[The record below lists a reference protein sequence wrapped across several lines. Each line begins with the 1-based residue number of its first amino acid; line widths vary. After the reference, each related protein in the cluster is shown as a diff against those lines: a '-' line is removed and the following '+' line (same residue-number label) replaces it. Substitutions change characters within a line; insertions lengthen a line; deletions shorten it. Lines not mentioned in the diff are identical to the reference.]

1 MISTPPEMTFR
12 RLGVLGCVIAIM
24 MAVMTPVTCMAYTD
38 KQLLSFGQFTYQVV
52 SAKDYTLKVVGCT
65 LEKGRTDV
73 TVPAKVEDGKDVAF
87 TVVEVG
93 LGTGTTLSGQTLGWS
108 GVKRVTLPET
118 ITAISAGAFNLAP
131 LTQLNIPKSVKTI
144 ASFTNAESQPVY
156 DVDADNPY
164 YSNDEEGCLYDKNKT
179 ELIGVPSTLQP
190 ADGIYSIRDG
200 VVKIDNGTFINNPNV
215 QKIIFPASVSNI
227 VSEWPTMTRLCSNLA
242 AFSVAA
248 DNKTYTVEDG
258 IIVSKADKK
267 TILCPTNKDFGA
279 TGSYKLPDDIAIIGK
294 WSFYNL
300 SQLKSLD
307 TNNATQIGENAI
319 RYCFQL
325 QEVTLGSAMVQLHN
339 GNGAPISDCDIS
351 TYVVD
356 SANPN
361 FVSVDGVVF
370 SKDKKILYMYP
381 NMKTTPVDYDIPEGT
396 ETIGNSAF
404 LHAKIQSVTI
414 PSSLKV
420 VNSQAF
426 RECNNLAT
434 VTFDKGCQ
442 VSSLPWW
449 TFYNCTKLKQ
459 LILPASLQVIG
470 QQALENC
477 TSLETIIVP
486 DGSQLSSLENYAL
499 SAVPNLKHFVFEGSC
514 KLTDI
519 KAQAFANLSKLES
532 FEVPASVQTIGNN
545 AFSGCASLKTVTF
558 QPGCQITTLGDG
570 AFADC
575 GLEDV
580 SIPESVTNI
589 AKEAFRNCAV
599 LKEVD
604 ISKYTTHI
612 SPEAFKGCRQL
623 VRFDV
628 DKDNPAYSSVKDML
642 CDKDKST
649 LVIFPPAKA
658 NQDVTLLPP
667 SLTKIGDYA
676 FYECGNLTNI
686 VIPQKVR
693 GIGKRAFGLDTNL
706 TSIAFLCD
714 EKLDPSNINTDPN
727 DMSIDDGTNVADDMF
742 NNITIYVRKNL
753 VDAYKNDDYY
763 KKFKAVKT
771 SFTVQHDGCDD
782 AEGTD
787 EYLPL
792 SDKGMMLLSTHAKV
806 KTFVA
811 SDNVVDPS
819 DGMQRAVNIIGDYA
833 FENSDVEEVVLRSNV
848 YSIGAMAFWTKT
860 SVEDG
865 VVKPVST
872 TIKDIVFC
880 GDSPVDQLATVDFS
894 MSDNFNEFNPEQKIY
909 VKKSKLGLFQDKLA
923 KYKNQIS
930 YKIPGISINSK
941 YATFSREFD
950 TDLSDYYATYGNANI
965 AAFVTGELR
974 KGNGDYGQP
983 TNYHL
988 HMTSV
993 DEEGGAKGNPAYI
1006 PAGTGVLLK
1015 VLDKENTN
1023 PSAGNEGFYYTIGEN
1038 DGTAWQVKGN
1048 VMHGVTVNEQTIQPT
1063 ANGVIYVMQGGQFRK
1078 VTNTIKMPLHKAYLQ
1093 LDDMPAGAKLSLV
1106 FDDSTTGVE
1115 SIVDKTIGPKQVSE
1129 VYYNLQG
1136 MRVSKL
1142 SKGIYLN
1149 NGKKIIK
1156 K

>member
-1 MISTPPEMTFR
+1 MTFR

-24 MAVMTPVTCMAYTD
+24 MAVMAPVTCMAYTD

-65 LEKGRTDV
+65 LEKGQTDV

-93 LGTGTTLSGQTLGWS
+93 MGTGTTLPGQTFKWTD
-108 GVKRVTLPET
+108 VRNVTLPET
-118 ITAISAGAFNLAP
+118 ITDISSGAFNSAP
-131 LTQLNIPKSVKTI
+131 LAHLNIPKSVISIEAFKYAYTL
-144 ASFTNAESQPVY
+144 PVF
-156 DVDADNPY
+156 DVDVANSY
-164 YSNDEEGCLYDKNKT
+164 YSNDENGCLYNKNKT
-179 ELIGVPSTLQP
+179 ELIGVPSTIQP
-190 ADGIYSIRDG
+190 ADGTYSIRDG
-200 VVKIDNGTFINNPNV
+200 VVKIDNGAFVNN
-215 QKIIFPASVSNI
+215 QYIKKIVLPASVSDI
-227 VSEWPTMTRLCSNLA
+227 VREWPTMTYRCGKLA
-242 AFSVAA
+242 AFEVAS
-248 DNKTYTVEDG
+248 DNVTYTAEDG
-258 IIVSKADKK
+258 IIVSKVDKK
-267 TILCPTNKDFGA
+267 TILCPTNKDFG
-279 TGSYKLPDDIAIIGK
+279 TVGSYKLPNDIEIVGK

-300 SQLKSLD
+300 YQLKSLD
-307 TNNATQIGENAI
+307 TNNATQIGENGI
-319 RYCFQL
+319 RLCRQL
-325 QEVTLGSAMVQLHN
+325 QEVTLGPAMRQFYTDS
-339 GNGAPISDCDIS
+339 GAPISDCNIS
-351 TYVVD
+351 NYVVD
-356 SANPN
+356 PANPY
-361 FVSVDGVVF
+361 FVSEDGVVF

-381 NMKTTPVDYDIPEGT
+381 TMKTTPTNYDVPEGT
-396 ETIGNSAF
+396 ETIVCSAF
-404 LHAKIQSVTI
+404 LNAKIQSVTI
-414 PSSLKV
+414 PASLK
-420 VNSQAF
+420 NLAQQAF
-426 RECNNLAT
+426 RACGNLTT
-434 VTFDKGCQ
+434 VTFNQDCK
-442 VSSLPWW
+442 VTALAWW

-459 LILPASLQVIG
+459 LVLPASLQIIYK
-470 QQALENC
+470 QALENC
-477 TSLETIIVP
+477 TGLETIIVP
-486 DGSQLSSLENYAL
+486 DGSQLSSLDDYAL

-558 QPGCQITTLGDG
+558 QPGSQITTLGDG

-589 AKEAFRNCAV
+589 EKEAFRNCAV
-599 LKEVD
+599 LKEVN

-612 SPEAFKGCRQL
+612 SPEAFKGCAQL

-628 DKDNPAYSSVKDML
+628 DKDNPSYSSVKDML

-693 GIGKRAFGLDTNL
+693 EIGKRAFGLDTNL

-714 EKLDPSNINTDPN
+714 EKLDPANINTDSN